1 MRDLKD
7 GIRALVRLD
16 FQGRVHK
23 TFRGT
28 DNDKRFEQECLVL
41 KALEE
46 RGCDYV
52 PRLLEAHPEELRIV
66 TTSCGAPAPALSEKK
81 AQSLF
86 AALERDFG
94 ILHDDPFPRNVTYSP
109 QLGRF
114 CLIDF
119 ELATILPMPGTCPVP
134 ESDIWKVR
142 WHARTEKGSTH
153 SANDD
158 AWLAL
163 SLSENG
169 STVRS
174 DLSESLL
181 DPNHLLLGVSDGMGG
196 QNAGELASRLI
207 FAWVKKKA
215 SLIYSGLR
223 TSPDDLSPIL
233 SILKEAHQGLNQLA
247 EENGQSKR
255 MGATATI
262 AYITPGKLHYAH
274 IGDSRLYLHRAGETQ
289 LITSD
294 QTIAFREWADGKIS
308 EYQFRSHPRRSALY
322 DCLGAGHQMIHPQLG
337 SLDLLHGDR
346 ILLCTDGIVDGL
358 AETAIHHE
366 LKSESPLETIAA
378 DLHKRS
384 LDNDGK
390 DDSTFIFAEISRV

>member
-1 MRDLKD
+1 MKDLKD

-41 KALEE
+41 KTLEE
-46 RGCDYV
+46 RGCGYV
-52 PRLLEAHPEELRIV
+52 PKLLESYPEELRIV
-66 TTSCGAPAPALSEKK
+66 TTSCGSSAPALSEKK
-81 AQSLF
+81 AHSLF
-86 AALERDFG
+86 AALERDYG
-94 ILHDDPFPRNVTYSP
+94 IVHDDPFPRNVTYSN

-119 ELATILPMPGTCPVP
+119 ELATILPMPGTCLVP
-134 ESDIWKVR
+134 ESDVWKVR
-142 WHARTEKGSTH
+142 WLARTAKGSTHTANDDSWLALSISEKGST
-153 SANDD
+153 
-158 AWLAL
+158 L
-163 SLSENG
+163 
-169 STVRS
+169 RS

-181 DPNHLLLGVSDGMGG
+181 DPNHMLLGVSDGMGG

-207 FAWVKKKA
+207 FSWVKKKA
-215 SLIYSGLR
+215 SHIYTGLQ
-223 TSPDDLSPIL
+223 TSSDDFSPIL
-233 SILKEAHQGLNQLA
+233 DILTEAHQGLNQLA
-247 EENGQSKR
+247 EENNQAKR

-294 QTIAFREWADGKIS
+294 HTIAFREWKEGKIN
-308 EYQFRSHPRRSALY
+308 EYQYRSHPRRAALY
-322 DCLGAGHQMIHPQLG
+322 DCLGAGHTNINPQLD
-337 SLDLLHGDR
+337 SIPLMHGDR

-358 AETAIHHE
+358 AESSIHHSLRSDKALNAIASE
-366 LKSESPLETIAA
+366 LHI
-378 DLHKRS
+378 RS
-384 LDNDGK
+384 IENDGK
-390 DDSTFIFAEISRV
+390 DDSTFILTEITQV